1 MPDMIRQVDY
11 YYTMAPDKAG
21 EGARLLA
28 VLRNAGVNLLAFSA
42 FPSAR
47 KSQADFVPADGAA
60 FVAAAKQAKI
70 KLKGPKKCFLIE
82 GDDRVGAL
90 YHTMTRL
97 GDAKIN
103 VTAVDAVT
111 SDERDGAMG
120 RNPVGE
126 AARPQEGG
134 ADPGSDVE
142 TGR

>member
-90 YHTMTRL
+90 GAGGRSVGLGGLGPRAAPAASLGGRGEHHAKGEHHT
-97 GDAKIN
+97 
-103 VTAVDAVT
+103 
-111 SDERDGAMG
+111 
-120 RNPVGE
+120 
-126 AARPQEGG
+126 QEGDRTAG
-134 ADPGSDVE
+134 ATEHCGLL
-142 TGR
+142 